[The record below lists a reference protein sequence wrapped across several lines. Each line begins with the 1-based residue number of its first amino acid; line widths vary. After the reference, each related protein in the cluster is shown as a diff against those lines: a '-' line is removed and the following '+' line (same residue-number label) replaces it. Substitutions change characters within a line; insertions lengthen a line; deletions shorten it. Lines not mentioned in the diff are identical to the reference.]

1 MDNSSDVATKLLS
14 ESGIVPAFDDLVIST
29 TDEAPLV
36 EPGCYDAVV
45 ISCRK
50 ECRFNRDL
58 IAFKFRLV
66 TQGQFFDAVLPGY
79 CNLDFGR
86 GRNRQIPTRSK
97 LGRWLRVINRFDPSV
112 ATRRAPLSI
121 FSQFQFV
128 VEVGVTVQ
136 NYLQRP
142 LTEPDCYAK
151 VQEILDVVGRIGRQN
166 R

>member
-1 MDNSSDVATKLLS
+1 MKLLS
-14 ESGIVPAFDDLVIST
+14 ESGVVPAFDDLIIST
-29 TDEAPLV
+29 TDDAQLV
-36 EPGCYDAVV
+36 EPGRYDAVV

-66 TQGQFFDAVLPGY
+66 TQGGSFDVILPGY

-86 GRNRQIPTRSK
+86 GRNRQIPPRSK

-112 ATRRAPLSI
+112 STRRFHLSI

-128 VEVGVTVQ
+128 VEVGVTALDH
-136 NYLQRP
+136 LQRP
-142 LTEPDCYAK
+142 LSEQDRYSK
-151 VQEILDVVGRIGRQN
+151 VQEILDVVGRLR
-166 R
+166 RKER